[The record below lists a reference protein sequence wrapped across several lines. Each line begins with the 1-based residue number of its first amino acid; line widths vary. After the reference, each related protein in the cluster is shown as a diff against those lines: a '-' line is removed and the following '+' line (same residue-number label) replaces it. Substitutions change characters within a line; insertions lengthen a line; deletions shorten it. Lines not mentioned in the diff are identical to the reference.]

1 MDILG
6 YVKCTAPN
14 CNAPMAV
21 SRCNGKRAAFL
32 KGRCNV
38 CHCTEQRANANTQDY
53 LKQYMPLEELNKPL
67 EVQPE
72 PISTPPKAQ
81 EVQPEPISTPPKAQ
95 EVQPEAK
102 QVQSEE
108 PKQDTSDPKKTSGS
122 VSGWLCAGIGAGL
135 GLAFGKAFTVLKA
148 I

>member
-1 MDILG
+1 MEILG

-14 CNAPMAV
+14 CNAPMEV

-38 CHCTEQRANANTQDY
+38 CNCTEQRANANTQEY

-67 EVQPE
+67 EVQ
-72 PISTPPKAQ
+72 Q
-81 EVQPEPISTPPKAQ
+81 EPISTPPKAQ

-108 PKQDTSDPKKTSGS
+108 PKQDTCDPKKTSGS